1 MSGNLEQIIYD
12 DLDDKLFILRT
23 CLITGTYHIED
34 ENGEYEISRYHM
46 IECFYETEWFIIE
59 EILDGHLQ
67 W

>member
-12 DLDDKLFILRT
+12 DLDDKLFILLT

-34 ENGEYEISRYHM
+34 ENGKYPISRYHM

-59 EILDGHLQ
+59 EIVDETP
-67 W
+67 